1 MDFKVWLTTA
11 IAVFVLHHFVT
22 TNAQLQ
28 SQTGDGINFN
38 EEMLQYYISTSPLEP
53 CPTEMSPCLTLNQ
66 FASNKTYCLS
76 ENTSI
81 TLILQPGTHH
91 LDSELTV
98 ANVSRFSVIGERE
111 GNESIVTIE
120 CSERFTFDN
129 VTEVN
134 MRFLVFVGCTENY
147 IQSVGQFILDNC
159 TFNGLGRNGTAL
171 NIIETMSVNITS
183 CSFFD
188 TQGSY
193 KQFQY
198 LFISDKFVAGGAIIS
213 ANSSISM
220 HNSTFERNI
229 AQLGGAIFAEQE
241 SELILTECVFNTNG
255 DSITFGSA
263 VFANS
268 DSSVTIE
275 YCTFQNISN
284 RQIIVDESDLLFGTN
299 SIVGALES
307 SILIQGCAYRNNV
320 ISDGSFLY
328 CLLSNITLIDTIF
341 EHNDAYGY
349 ISVSSNAMFSSTLN
363 VLEIVN
369 CTFTGNNFD
378 RSFVDSYQMQVK
390 ILNCTF
396 EINSNT
402 LVNNYFYNFKS
413 ILDILESSLVIHGCT
428 FANNSIQYG
437 YIVYGFDSNISLVE
451 SVFEH
456 NDAYGL
462 VNTRENSSTLII
474 SVTVLEIHN
483 CIFIYNYNIVSF
495 IVAAYRLMQVKIQHS
510 EFANNQLGE
519 YGSIFYSYECNMILF
534 LRSEFI
540 QNLAGSIISSYYST
554 NVTASESRFVANQN
568 DIGVINIY
576 SGINFNVCIHDNIN
590 DNTFA
595 FNIVK
600 VGAVINTQAST
611 QGSTLISRSSFL
623 ANRNEMGTIYV
634 SGKVLHIEQ
643 CDFSGNSAL
652 FGAVLFAEDSSTTM
666 SEVNVTNNVA
676 YVAGI
681 ILVYIGNLTS
691 HDISIVGNRAGSAVV
706 ALISCMASF
715 SGKTKYSN
723 NEGSIYA
730 VTSIMTLEGNVNV
743 SNNVPFN
750 NRLIPIEE
758 GGAIST
764 LQSSIEVS
772 GTLFLTNN
780 SAENG
785 GAMYILESTFSMS
798 GNITITNNYAGESGG
813 GIYLYQSRL
822 NIQGECSITDNTARN
837 GGGVYAVSS
846 TVTLEENQRV
856 LYTSRSTSVTFNSN
870 TAMLGGA
877 FFLSTNT
884 KIYALLI
891 GSFVHRINFIENT
904 AEYGGALYIDDQS
917 NPDLC
922 NGSSSTECFFQI
934 LALNPGELMNVIEL
948 QNEALNFTENSANS
962 TGDTIFGGLLDR
974 CTSNIL
980 TPSRSQIY
988 GVNYIQNISN
998 IDDVDSIS
1006 SHPVRLCFCMDDKPD
1021 CSYDPPTIY
1030 VMKGHTFNISV
1041 VAVDQVNHTLE
1052 SDVEAFLSSND
1063 GLLGEGQKQQSV
1075 TTNCTNLTYNI
1086 ITPHETEELLL
1097 NAVGPCG
1104 NAHASQRRVKV
1115 EFVNCTCPIGFQPA
1129 ASVQTNCKCECHSNL
1144 TNFVST
1150 ENCYPSSGTFKP
1162 NENEWISYTNVT
1174 ESNYNYLI
1182 HSQCP
1187 YDYCKKEQVTISL
1200 SQPYGSNELCDFKRA
1215 NTLCGACLPGY
1226 SVSFGSSQCMKCHG
1240 KYWPLVLVGVI
1251 LLEVI
1256 AGIAIVCVLLFFN
1269 MTVAMGT
1276 INGIIFYANIVY
1288 GNASIFFNNLP
1299 TPSFPSVFIAWL
1311 NLDIGFDVC
1320 LYDGIDTFA
1329 KTLLQLVIPIYLIIL
1344 VVAVIIISKYSQ
1356 RFSNLIGK
1364 KDPVATLATLILLSY
1379 AKILSTVITM
1389 LSLTTLQYPEG
1400 IKALWK
1406 PDATIEYLKHPKHIV
1421 LFFVAII
1428 ILLLSGTYTIILTSW
1443 QLLVRLPNW
1452 RVFSWVHN
1460 PKLSFFIGAY
1470 HAPYTSKHR
1479 YWTGLLLMLRVILF
1493 LVSAINSTGS
1503 TQEPLVAITVVVG
1516 CLLFLDTKNV
1526 YRKTYLNI
1534 IEMVLLANI
1543 LSFTAFTWYATDTND
1558 TKLQNAIAHISVSI
1572 TCILLIFVILF
1583 HVFKYTKFNAIIKM
1597 TKFPAKLQSIKSHVK
1612 KKPPQRHY
1620 NVNLE
1625 LANETR
1631 DVNIFELV
1639 NTNDNTCPQPQVQ
1652 PSAQPHGVSH
1662 STIEIPKPK
1671 DQSQNNEAI
1680 HSVEE
1685 PSKN

>member
-22 TNAQLQ
+22 TNAQLR

-66 FASNKTYCLS
+66 FASNKTYHLS
-76 ENTSI
+76 NNTSI

-91 LDSELTV
+91 LDSELIV
-98 ANVSRFSVIGERE
+98 ANVSQISVIGERE
-111 GNESIVTIE
+111 GNVSIVIIE
-120 CSERFTFDN
+120 CSEKFTFEN

-134 MRFLVFVGCTENY
+134 MRFLVFIGCTENY
-147 IQSVGQFILDNC
+147 IQSVEQFILDNC

-183 CSFFD
+183 CSFSD

-198 LFISDKFVAGGAIIS
+198 LFNSNQFVAGGAIIS
-213 ANSSISM
+213 ANSSISI
-220 HNSTFERNI
+220 HDSTFERNI

-241 SELILTECVFNTNG
+241 SELILTECVFNMNG
-255 DSITFGSA
+255 DSIAFGSA

-268 DSSVTIE
+268 GSSVTME

-284 RQIIVDESDLLFGTN
+284 RQIIVDESGLFSGKN

-307 SILIQGCAYRNNV
+307 NILIQGCTYRNNV

-349 ISVSSNAMFSSTLN
+349 ISVSSHAMFSSTLN

-369 CTFTGNNFD
+369 CTFTGNNIN
-378 RSFVDSYQMQVK
+378 RSFVRSKQMEVK

-396 EINSNT
+396 ENNSNT
-402 LVNNYFYNFKS
+402 RINNYNFSPFYFKQS
-413 ILDILESSLVIHGCT
+413 CIVDILESSLVIHGCT
-428 FANNSIQYG
+428 YANNSIQNG
-437 YIVYGFDSNISLVE
+437 YIIYGFDSNISLVE

-456 NDAYGL
+456 NDAFVL
-462 VNTRENSSTLII
+462 VIPEADINANTP
-474 SVTVLEIHN
+474 
-483 CIFIYNYNIVSF
+483 
-495 IVAAYRLMQVKIQHS
+495 
-510 EFANNQLGE
+510 
-519 YGSIFYSYECNMILF
+519 
-534 LRSEFI
+534 
-540 QNLAGSIISSYYST
+540 
-554 NVTASESRFVANQN
+554 
-568 DIGVINIY
+568 
-576 SGINFNVCIHDNIN
+576 
-590 DNTFA
+590 
-595 FNIVK
+595 
-600 VGAVINTQAST
+600 
-611 QGSTLISRSSFL
+611 GSTRISRSSFL
-623 ANRNEMGTIYV
+623 SNRNEIGTIYAF
-634 SGKVLHIEQ
+634 GIVLCIKQ
-643 CDFSGNSAL
+643 CNFSGNSAQY
-652 FGAVLFAEDSSTTM
+652 GAVLFAIDSTTTM

-676 YVAGI
+676 YGSGI
-681 ILVYIGNLTS
+681 ILLNSGNLTS
-691 HDISIVGNRAGSAVV
+691 YDISIVGNRAGTAVV
-706 ALISCMASF
+706 ALGSCTAYFM
-715 SGKTKYSN
+715 GNTKYSN

-730 VTSIMTLEGNVNV
+730 ATSIMTLEGNVNV
-743 SNNVPFN
+743 SNNVLFN

-758 GGAIST
+758 GGAITT

-772 GTLFLTNN
+772 GTIFLTNN

-785 GAMYILESTFSMS
+785 GAMYILESTFSMN
-798 GNITITNNYAGESGG
+798 GDITITNNYAGESGG

-822 NIQGECSITDNTARN
+822 NIQGECSISDNTARK

-846 TVTLEENQRV
+846 TVTLEDNQRV
-856 LYTSRSTSVTFNSN
+856 LDTFTSVTFNSN

-884 KIYALLI
+884 KIYTILV
-891 GSFVHRINFIENT
+891 GSFVHRINFRENT

-922 NGSSSTECFFQI
+922 NGSSSTECFFQL
-934 LALNPGELMNVIEL
+934 LALSPAELMNVIEL
-948 QNEALNFTENSANS
+948 QNEALNFTGNSANS
-962 TGDTIFGGLLDR
+962 TGDAIFGGLLDR
-974 CTSNIL
+974 CMLNIL

-988 GVNYIQNISN
+988 GVNYIQSISN
-998 IDDVDSIS
+998 IDNVDLIS
-1006 SHPVRLCFCMDDKPD
+1006 SHSVRLCFCIANQSD

-1030 VMKGHTFNISV
+1030 VMKGHTFKISV

-1052 SDVEAFLSSND
+1052 SDVEAFLSSNN

-1075 TTNCTNLTYNI
+1075 TTNCTNLMYNI

-1129 ASVQTNCKCECHSNL
+1129 ASIQTNCKCECHSNL

-1150 ENCYPSSGTFKP
+1150 ENCYPSNGTFKP
-1162 NENEWISYTNVT
+1162 NTNAWINYTNTMT
-1174 ESNYNYLI
+1174 EPNDYYLLV
-1182 HSQCP
+1182 HPRCP
-1187 YDYCKKEQVTISL
+1187 YDYCKTEQVTISL
-1200 SQPYGSNELCDFKRA
+1200 SQPNGSNELCDFNRA
-1215 NTLCGACLPGY
+1215 DTLCGACLPGY
-1226 SVSFGSSQCMKCHG
+1226 SVSFGSSRCMKCHG
-1240 KYWPLVLVGVI
+1240 KHWPLVLVGII

-1256 AGIAIVCVLLFFN
+1256 AGIAIVCVLLFLN

-1276 INGIIFYANIVY
+1276 INGILFYANIVY
-1288 GNASIFFNNLP
+1288 GNSSIFFNNLP

-1311 NLDIGFDVC
+1311 NLDIGFNVC

-1329 KTLLQLVIPIYLIIL
+1329 KTLLQLVFPIYLFIL

-1379 AKILSTVITM
+1379 AKILSTVITI
-1389 LSLTTLQYPEG
+1389 LSFTTLQYPEG
-1400 IKALWK
+1400 SRTLWK
-1406 PDATIEYLKHPKHIV
+1406 PDATIEYLKHPKHAI

-1428 ILLLSGTYTIILTSW
+1428 ILLLSATYTIILISW

-1452 RVFSWVHN
+1452 KVFASIRN
-1460 PKLSFFIGAY
+1460 PKLSCFIGAY

-1479 YWTGLLLMLRVILF
+1479 YWTGLLLTLRVILF
-1493 LVSAINSTGS
+1493 LVSAINLTG
-1503 TQEPLVAITVVVG
+1503 
-1516 CLLFLDTKNV
+1516 
-1526 YRKTYLNI
+1526 
-1534 IEMVLLANI
+1534 
-1543 LSFTAFTWYATDTND
+1543 
-1558 TKLQNAIAHISVSI
+1558 
-1572 TCILLIFVILF
+1572 
-1583 HVFKYTKFNAIIKM
+1583 
-1597 TKFPAKLQSIKSHVK
+1597 
-1612 KKPPQRHY
+1612 
-1620 NVNLE
+1620 
-1625 LANETR
+1625 
-1631 DVNIFELV
+1631 
-1639 NTNDNTCPQPQVQ
+1639 
-1652 PSAQPHGVSH
+1652 
-1662 STIEIPKPK
+1662 
-1671 DQSQNNEAI
+1671 
-1680 HSVEE
+1680 
-1685 PSKN
+1685 

>member
-1 MDFKVWLTTA
+1 MVFKSQRLSTVA
-11 IAVFVLHHFVT
+11 IVVLLLHHFVSSS
-22 TNAQLQ
+22 AQLQ
-28 SQTGDGINFN
+28 SGDGTSFN
-38 EEMLQYYISTSPLEP
+38 DEMMQIYIFPSPLEQCPERMFP
-53 CPTEMSPCLTLNQ
+53 CCTLNQ
-66 FASNKTYCLS
+66 FASNKTYRLS

-91 LDSELTV
+91 LDSELSV

-120 CSERFTFDN
+120 CSERFTFEN

-134 MRFLVFVGCTENY
+134 MSFLVFIGCTENY

-159 TFNGLGRNGTAL
+159 TFNGLRRNGTAL
-171 NIIETMSVNITS
+171 NIIKTMSVNITS

-193 KQFQY
+193 KHVHFPY
-198 LFISDKFVAGGAIIS
+198 LFDSGQFVAGGAIIS
-213 ANSSISM
+213 TNSNINI

-229 AQLGGAIFAEQE
+229 ADLGGAILAEQE
-241 SELILTECVFNTNG
+241 SELILTECVFNING
-255 DSITFGSA
+255 DSIAFGSA

-268 DSSVTIE
+268 GSSVTME
-275 YCTFQNISN
+275 YC
-284 RQIIVDESDLLFGTN
+284 TN

-307 SILIQGCAYRNNV
+307 NISIQGCTYRNNV
-320 ISDGSFLY
+320 ISDGSFFY

-341 EHNDAYGY
+341 EHNDAHEH
-349 ISVSSNAMFSSTLN
+349 IIVSSNDMFSSTLN
-363 VLEIVN
+363 VLKIEN

-378 RSFVDSYQMQVK
+378 RSFVCSTQMQVI

-396 EINSNT
+396 ENNSNT
-402 LVNNYFYNFKS
+402 RINNYNFQS
-413 ILDILESSLVIHGCT
+413 IVDILESSLVIQGCT
-428 FANNSIQYG
+428 YANNSIQYG
-437 YIVYGFDSNISLVE
+437 YIINGINFNISLTE

-456 NDAYGL
+456 NDAHML
-462 VNTRENSSTLII
+462 VSST
-474 SVTVLEIHN
+474 
-483 CIFIYNYNIVSF
+483 
-495 IVAAYRLMQVKIQHS
+495 
-510 EFANNQLGE
+510 
-519 YGSIFYSYECNMILF
+519 
-534 LRSEFI
+534 
-540 QNLAGSIISSYYST
+540 ST
-554 NVTASESRFVANQN
+554 NA
-568 DIGVINIY
+568 
-576 SGINFNVCIHDNIN
+576 
-590 DNTFA
+590 
-595 FNIVK
+595 
-600 VGAVINTQAST
+600 NTQAST
-611 QGSTLISRSSFL
+611 NISRSSFL
-623 ANRNEMGTIYV
+623 SNRNDFVTIYAY
-634 SGKVLHIEQ
+634 GNVLCIKQ
-643 CDFSGNSAL
+643 CDFSGNSAQY
-652 FGAVLFAEDSSTTM
+652 GAVLYAVYSSTTM
-666 SEVNVTNNVA
+666 SEVSVSNNVA
-676 YVAGI
+676 HVAGI
-681 ILVYIGNLTS
+681 ILLYYGNLTS
-691 HDISIVGNRAGSAVV
+691 YDISIVGNRAGSAVV
-706 ALISCMASF
+706 ALTSCMASF
-715 SGKTKYSN
+715 MGNTKYSN
-723 NEGSIYA
+723 NERSIYA

-743 SNNVPFN
+743 SNNVPFIN
-750 NRLIPIEE
+750 KTIPIEE

-764 LQSSIEVS
+764 LQSLITVS
-772 GTLFLTNN
+772 GTIVLTNN

-785 GAMYILESTFSMS
+785 GAMYILDSTFSMS
-798 GNITITNNYAGESGG
+798 GNIIITNNYAGESGG

-822 NIQGECSITDNTARN
+822 NIQGECSISDNTARN

-856 LYTSRSTSVTFNSN
+856 LDTSRSTSVTFNSN

-884 KIYALLI
+884 KIYAI
-891 GSFVHRINFIENT
+891 YVEFTFHRINFRENT

-962 TGDTIFGGLLDR
+962 TGDAIFGGLLDR
-974 CTSNIL
+974 CMLNIL

-998 IDDVDSIS
+998 IDDVDLIS
-1006 SHPVRLCFCMDDKPD
+1006 SRPVRLCFCMDDTPD
-1021 CSYDPPTIY
+1021 CSYHPSTIY

-1052 SDVEAFLSSND
+1052 SNVEAFLSSND
-1063 GLLGEGQKQQSV
+1063 GLLGEGQKNQSV
-1075 TTNCTNLTYNI
+1075 TTCTNKNLTYNI
-1086 ITPHETEELLL
+1086 ITPHETEQLLL

-1104 NAHASQRRVKV
+1104 NAHASQRRVQV
-1115 EFVNCTCPIGFQPA
+1115 IFTDCTCPIGFQPVA
-1129 ASVQTNCKCECHSNL
+1129 NVNTSCECECHSNL
-1144 TNFVST
+1144 TNVVST
-1150 ENCYPSSGTFKP
+1150 ENCYPSNGTFKP
-1162 NENEWISYTNVT
+1162 NTNVWINYTNTMT
-1174 ESNYNYLI
+1174 EPNDYYLLV
-1182 HSQCP
+1182 HSRCP
-1187 YDYCKKEQVTISL
+1187 YDYCKTEQVTISL
-1200 SQPYGSNELCDFKRA
+1200 SQPNGSNELCDFNRA
-1215 NTLCGACLPGY
+1215 DILCGACLPGY
-1226 SVSFGSSQCMKCHG
+1226 SVSFGSSRCMKCHG
-1240 KYWPLVLVGVI
+1240 KYWPLVLVGII

-1256 AGIAIVCVLLFFN
+1256 AGIAIVCVLLFLN
-1269 MTVAMGT
+1269 MTVAVGT
-1276 INGIIFYANIVY
+1276 INGILFYANIVY

-1329 KTLLQLVIPIYLIIL
+1329 KTLLQLVFPIYLIIL

-1364 KDPVATLATLILLSY
+1364 KDPIATLATLILLSY

-1389 LSLTTLQYPEG
+1389 LSLTTLEYPEG
-1400 IKALWK
+1400 NRTLWK

-1428 ILLLSGTYTIILTSW
+1428 ILLLSATYTIILTSW

-1452 RVFSWVHN
+1452 KVFAWVHN
-1460 PKLSFFIGAY
+1460 PKLSSFIGAY
-1470 HAPYTSKHR
+1470 HTPYTSQHR
-1479 YWTGLLLMLRVILF
+1479 YWTGLLLTLRVILF

-1534 IEMVLLANI
+1534 IEMLSLANI
-1543 LSFTAFTWYATDTND
+1543 LSFTAFTWYATDTNN

-1583 HVFKYTKFNAIIKM
+1583 HVFKYTKLNAIIKK

-1620 NVNLE
+1620 NVDLE

-1639 NTNDNTCPQPQVQ
+1639 NTNDNTCRQPQVQ
-1652 PSAQPHGVSH
+1652 PPAQPHGVSH

-1671 DQSQNNEAI
+1671 EDQSQNNEAI
-1680 HSVEE
+1680 QC
-1685 PSKN
+1685 

>member
-1 MDFKVWLTTA
+1 MVFVIKSLWLSTTA
-11 IAVFVLHHFVT
+11 IVVAILLHHFVT
-22 TNAQLQ
+22 SSAQLR
-28 SQTGDGINFN
+28 TGDGIVFGD
-38 EEMLQYYISTSPLEP
+38 EEILQYYIFTSPLEP

-66 FASNKTYCLS
+66 FASNTNYYLS

-81 TLILQPGTHH
+81 TLILQQGTHR

-120 CSERFTFDN
+120 CSERFTFEN

-134 MRFLVFVGCTENY
+134 MRFLLFIGCTENY
-147 IQSVGQFILDNC
+147 IQSVGQFFLDNC

-193 KQFQY
+193 KHF
-198 LFISDKFVAGGAIIS
+198 LFNSNKFVAGGAIIS
-213 ANSSISM
+213 VNSSISI
-220 HNSTFERNI
+220 HHSTFEGNI
-229 AQLGGAIFAEQE
+229 AQLGGAILAEQE
-241 SELILTECVFNTNG
+241 SELILTECVFDING

-263 VFANS
+263 VFAYS
-268 DSSVTIE
+268 GGSVAMQ

-284 RQIIVDESDLLFGTN
+284 RQINVDESDLLFGTN
-299 SIVGALES
+299 SIVGALKS
-307 SILIQGCAYRNNV
+307 TVLIQGCAYRNNV

-341 EHNDAYGY
+341 EHNDASVF
-349 ISVSSNAMFSSTLN
+349 ISVIGNARFSTTLN
-363 VLEIVN
+363 VLEIDN

-378 RSFVDSYQMQVK
+378 TRLFVYSTRMQVK

-396 EINSNT
+396 ENNSNT
-402 LVNNYFYNFKS
+402 LNNYFKS
-413 ILDILESSLVIHGCT
+413 IVYILESSLVIQGCT
-428 FANNSIQYG
+428 YANNSIRYRH
-437 YIVYGFDSNISLVE
+437 IIYGFDSNISLVE
-451 SVFEH
+451 SVFKQ
-456 NDAYGL
+456 NDAY
-462 VNTRENSSTLII
+462 RCII
-474 SVTVLEIHN
+474 TNV
-483 CIFIYNYNIVSF
+483 
-495 IVAAYRLMQVKIQHS
+495 Q
-510 EFANNQLGE
+510 G
-519 YGSIFYSYECNMILF
+519 
-534 LRSEFI
+534 
-540 QNLAGSIISSYYST
+540 ST
-554 NVTASESRFVANQN
+554 NV
-568 DIGVINIY
+568 
-576 SGINFNVCIHDNIN
+576 
-590 DNTFA
+590 
-595 FNIVK
+595 
-600 VGAVINTQAST
+600 
-611 QGSTLISRSSFL
+611 SRSSFL
-623 ANRNEMGTIYV
+623 SNRNEMGTICV
-634 SGKVLHIEQ
+634 EGIVLCIEQ
-643 CDFSGNSAL
+643 CDFSGNSAQY
-652 FGAVLFAEDSSTTM
+652 GAVLFAIDSSTTM
-666 SEVNVTNNVA
+666 SEVNVSNNVA
-676 YVAGI
+676 YLAGI

-706 ALISCMASF
+706 ALTSCTASF
-715 SGKTKYSN
+715 LGNTKYSN
-723 NEGSIYA
+723 NEGSISA
-730 VTSIMTLEGNVNV
+730 VTSIMTLEGNVKV

-764 LQSSIEVS
+764 FQSSIEVS

-822 NIQGECSITDNTARN
+822 NIQGECSISDNKARN

-846 TVTLEENQRV
+846 TVTLEENQHV
-856 LYTSRSTSVTFNSN
+856 DSYTSRSTLVTFNSN
-870 TAMLGGA
+870 TALLGGA
-877 FFLSTNT
+877 FFFSTNT

-891 GSFVHRINFIENT
+891 GPFVHRINFIENT
-904 AEYGGALYIDDQS
+904 AEYGGGLYIDDQS
-917 NPDLC
+917 NPELC

-934 LALNPGELMNVIEL
+934 LAPSPLHLMDVIKF
-948 QNEALNFTENSANS
+948 QNEALNFTGNSANS
-962 TGDTIFGGLLDR
+962 TGDAIFGGLLDR
-974 CTSNIL
+974 CTLNSA
-980 TPSRSQIY
+980 TPSRRQKYDGI
-988 GVNYIQNISN
+988 NYIQSISN

-1006 SHPVRLCFCMDDKPD
+1006 SHPVRLCFCIANQSD
-1021 CSYDPPTIY
+1021 CSYNPPTIY

-1075 TTNCTNLTYNI
+1075 TTNCTNLMYNI

-1129 ASVQTNCKCECHSNL
+1129 ASIQTNCTCECHSNL

-1150 ENCYPSSGTFKP
+1150 ENCYPSNGTFKP
-1162 NENEWISYTNVT
+1162 NTNAWINYTNTMT
-1174 ESNYNYLI
+1174 EPNDYYLLV
-1182 HSQCP
+1182 HPRCP
-1187 YDYCKKEQVTISL
+1187 YDYCKTEQVTISL
-1200 SQPYGSNELCDFKRA
+1200 SQPNGSNELCDFSRA
-1215 NTLCGACLPGY
+1215 DILCGACLPGY

-1240 KYWPLVLVGVI
+1240 KYWPLVLVGII

-1256 AGIAIVCVLLFFN
+1256 AGIAIVCVLLFLN
-1269 MTVAMGT
+1269 MTVAIGT
-1276 INGIIFYANIVY
+1276 LNGILFYANIVY
-1288 GNASIFFNNLP
+1288 GNASIFFNNLS
-1299 TPSFPSVFIAWL
+1299 TPFPSVFIAWL
-1311 NLDIGFDVC
+1311 NLDIGFNVC

-1329 KTLLQLVIPIYLIIL
+1329 KTLLQLVFPIYLIIL

-1389 LSLTTLQYPEG
+1389 LSLTTLEYPEG
-1400 IKALWK
+1400 KRTLWK

-1452 RVFSWVHN
+1452 RVFAWVHN
-1460 PKLSFFIGAY
+1460 PKLSSFIGAY
-1470 HAPYTSKHR
+1470 HAPYTPKHR
-1479 YWTGLLLMLRVILF
+1479 YWTGLLLTLRVILF
-1493 LVSAINSTGS
+1493 LVSAINSTES
-1503 TQEPLVAITVVVG
+1503 TQEPLVAITVAVG
-1516 CLLFLDTKNV
+1516 CLVFLDTKNV

-1534 IEMVLLANI
+1534 IEILSLANI
-1543 LSFTAFTWYATDTND
+1543 LAFTAFTWYATDTSD

-1583 HVFKYTKFNAIIKM
+1583 HVFKYTKFNAIIKK

-1620 NVNLE
+1620 NVDLE

-1652 PSAQPHGVSH
+1652 PPAQPHGVSH

-1671 DQSQNNEAI
+1671 ED
-1680 HSVEE
+1680 
-1685 PSKN
+1685 